1 MLSDVLVTMGANVVE
16 DPEPRMTGNG
26 TMWTRLRLAATPR
39 RYDKGSDAWVDG
51 ETVWLDAVCW
61 RRLAEHVVDSLRKGD
76 RVVVHGRLRRRAY
89 EVDGQKRHAFE
100 VEAESVAPDLSRGVA
115 TVRRAQRSGA
125 AAAVTAAP
133 VTPAPEGGTEPAA
146 PAGGPGFVSTADA
159 TADPWATP
167 VSVAAA

>member
-16 DPEPRMTGNG
+16 DPQARFTANG
-26 TMWTRLRLAATPR
+26 TVWTRLRLAATPR
-39 RYDKGSDAWVDG
+39 RYDKTTEGWVDG

-115 TVRRAQRSGA
+115 ALRRVQRSSAIPDAPATEPSDPGA
-125 AAAVTAAP
+125 GVDQGAP
-133 VTPAPEGGTEPAA
+133 VDAA
-146 PAGGPGFVSTADA
+146 GADV
-159 TADPWATP
+159 DPWATP
-167 VSVAAA
+167 MPAAAA

>member
-16 DPEPRMTGNG
+16 DPQARFTASG
-26 TMWTRLRLAATPR
+26 TVWTRLRLAATPR
-39 RYDKGSDAWVDG
+39 RYDKSTDGWVDG

-61 RRLAEHVVDSLRKGD
+61 RRLAEHVIDSLRKGD

-115 TVRRAQRSGA
+115 ALRRVQRSSAGTGA
-125 AAAVTAAP
+125 EAI
-133 VTPAPEGGTEPAA
+133 EPAA
-146 PAGGPGFVSTADA
+146 ADPHTSA
-159 TADPWATP
+159 AHGAPVDAPDAVDTDPWATP
-167 VSVAAA
+167 LPAAAA